1 MSDTATRATRGQ
13 WIAVMGGIIGTF
25 MALLDISIT
34 NSSMQD
40 IQGGLSASLDE
51 GAWISTAYLISEII
65 IIPLSGWLMQVFS
78 LKKYIVWN
86 AVAFV
91 TFSMLCGLAWDLP
104 SMIVF
109 RFLQGLSGGVLIPTS
124 MVIIMTYLPKGQQ
137 PLGLALFGL
146 ATTFA
151 PAIGPTVGG
160 WLTITFSWP
169 LIFYVNLIPGLILIF
184 MLAKYLEPAPP
195 QLDKLKTGDYTGI
208 ALMATFLA
216 SLTVVLEEGSRKDW
230 LGDELIRTLAVTAVV
245 SLVLFLYHELRT
257 PTPFINLRLYGRRN
271 FGIASIAMAV
281 FGCGAYGSI
290 FILPVFLARVEN
302 YNALDIGKII
312 MWSGIPQILVLP
324 FVPKLVKRFDN
335 RALASFGLTMFG
347 ISTLMNANLTHDWGI
362 DQFWWSQ
369 VVRALGQP
377 FIITSL
383 TSLAYVG
390 VEPKDIGS
398 ASGLYNMNRNLGGSV
413 GIGLL
418 GTLLVNRYRLHFAR
432 ITDSVTAFSLPFQEQ
447 LAKRSQYF
455 STHGVSSAT
464 NKAVGSVYGALNRE
478 ANVMAFGDCFL
489 ALTAVFFA
497 AAILI
502 WFMNKPAPG
511 TAVVVAD
518 H

>member
-1 MSDTATRATRGQ
+1 MSDASPTRATRAQ
-13 WIAVMGGIIGTF
+13 WIAVIGGIIGAF

-34 NSSMQD
+34 NSSLKD

-65 IIPLSGWLMQVFS
+65 IIPLSGWLSQVFS

-86 AVAFV
+86 AIAFV
-91 TFSMLCGLAWDLP
+91 IFSMLCGFAWDLP
-104 SMIVF
+104 TAM
-109 RFLQGLSGGVLIPTS
+109 T
-124 MVIIMTYLPKGQQ
+124 IIMTYLPKNQQ
-137 PLGLALFGL
+137 PVGLALFGL

-169 LIFYVNLIPGLILIF
+169 LIFYVNLVPGIALIY
-184 MLAKYLEPAPP
+184 MLAKYLEPTPP
-195 QLDKLKTGDYTGI
+195 QLGKLKTGDYAGI
-208 ALMATFLA
+208 GLMATFLA
-216 SLTVVLEEGSRKDW
+216 SLTIVLEEGSRKDW
-230 LGDELIRTLAVTAVV
+230 LGDDLIRWLSITSIV
-245 SLVLFLYHELRT
+245 SLVLFLFHELRT
-257 PTPFINLRLYGRRN
+257 PTPFVNLRLYGRKN
-271 FGIASIAMAV
+271 FGIASVAMAI

-324 FVPKLVKRFDN
+324 LVPKLVRRFDN

-347 ISTLMNANLTHDWGI
+347 ISTMMNANLTHDWGI
-362 DQFWWSQ
+362 DQFLWSQ
-369 VVRALGQP
+369 IVRALGQP

-390 VEPKDIGS
+390 IEMKDVGS
-398 ASGLYNMNRNLGGSV
+398 ASGLFNMNRNLGGSV

-432 ITDSVTAFSLPFQEQ
+432 IADSITPFSLPLQEQ
-447 LAKRSQYF
+447 IAKRSQYF
-455 STHGVSSAT
+455 TAHSSYSETSKSVAT
-464 NKAVGSVYGALNRE
+464 IYGTLNRE
-478 ANVMAFGDCFL
+478 SNVMAFGDAFL
-489 ALTAVFFA
+489 VLSVIFFA
-497 AAILI
+497 TAILV
-502 WFMNKPAPG
+502 WFMNKPKPG
-511 TAVVVAD
+511 AQVVVAD